1 MNFYEALGN
10 PDFLEGETLFS
21 PAVPHERAFDIELVS
36 HRKVREK
43 FWRMARQKAKQKTRP
58 PVPFYFIFLMAME
71 LGWLGGFAWFMG
83 GILLEDEAVWS
94 L

>member
-43 FWRMARQKAKQKTRP
+43 LWRNGETKSEEKNP
-58 PVPFYFIFLMAME
+58 P
-71 LGWLGGFAWFMG
+71 
-83 GILLEDEAVWS
+83 S
-94 L
+94 

>member
-43 FWRMARQKAKQKTRP
+43 FWRMARQKANRKNP
-58 PVPFYFIFLMAME
+58 PSHPPF
-71 LGWLGGFAWFMG
+71 
-83 GILLEDEAVWS
+83 ILFF
-94 L
+94 